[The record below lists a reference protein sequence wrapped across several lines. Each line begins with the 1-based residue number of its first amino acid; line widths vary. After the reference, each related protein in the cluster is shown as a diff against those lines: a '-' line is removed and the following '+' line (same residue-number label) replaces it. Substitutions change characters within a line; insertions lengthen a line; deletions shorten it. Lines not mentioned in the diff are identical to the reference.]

1 MPHRERFQALGELTV
16 EAVRSAALG
25 AAPDGVRTFV
35 IGQAERAAVHAALD
49 GDGLSIA
56 AAPDAATLVE
66 RATGVAPPAGAGP
79 IALARQVRAAL
90 ADGIARVLLL
100 ENAGA
105 ASAVTAKF
113 WWTLAVLQS
122 EDDAPDGVLLAV
134 CSARANAAWS
144 TAAASVRGLV
154 PVRELVVPS
163 VPRTRPT
170 RTRVKPL
177 PAKALRGRRALMRA
191 TAALL
196 RGTPSAIEAAAQ
208 SAADASA
215 AGDDAG
221 EAAAAALALALRG
234 FPSDRPQPLHRATSL
249 ARLAGDDVLADAAST
264 AARLAALLRGDFA
277 AARPLSGPVTGLPRS
292 VRRALHDL
300 GIATADRADGLRI
313 ASPERLNA
321 ATFAARAESHERAG
335 RRAVAARLY
344 ACAAAALG
352 QPFRGATWDRARR
365 LWEVTDPRLAAA
377 VSAAAAPGLGGTT
390 LPAGAA
396 GIAEA
401 IRASASFVA
410 AGSAAPGAALELACQ
425 LVPCRAATL
434 TSADGS
440 TLAARG
446 AAALS
451 LGRLHADGDGRG
463 SAPQE
468 LASGATLRILFARAA
483 DDPPFSRD
491 ERRLAAAIAE
501 LAAAVL
507 QPGSP
512 AAAGA
517 GASAAAEPAPA
528 MGFRRKRRGPALPPL
543 DDRLSEVERDVLIQ
557 ALRRTGGNLSRTAR
571 TLGLSRNGLK
581 MKLARHGLPRS
592 TRA

>member
-35 IGQAERAAVHAALD
+35 IGEAERAAVHAALD
-49 GDGLSIA
+49 GDGLAIA

-79 IALARQVRAAL
+79 IALARLARAAL
-90 ADGIARVLLL
+90 ADGTTRVLLL
-100 ENAGA
+100 DN
-105 ASAVTAKF
+105 ASAATSVTAKF

-134 CSARANAAWS
+134 CGAKANDAWS
-144 TAAASVRGLV
+144 TSAASVRGFV
-154 PVRELVVPS
+154 PVRELVVPA
-163 VPRTRPT
+163 PPRIPARTR
-170 RTRVKPL
+170 
-177 PAKALRGRRALMRA
+177 AKLAAAAPVRARRALLRA

-196 RGTPSAIEAAAQ
+196 RGTPSAIETAAQ
-208 SAADASA
+208 LAADASA
-215 AGDDAG
+215 AGDDAR
-221 EAAAAALALALRG
+221 EAAAAALALALRA
-234 FPSDRPQPLHRATSL
+234 FPSDRSQPFRHATAL
-249 ARLAGDDVLADAAST
+249 ARLAGDDVLAGGAST

-277 AARPLSGPVTGLPRS
+277 AARALSGPATGLPRS
-292 VRRALHDL
+292 VRRALQDL
-300 GIATADRADGLRI
+300 GIETADRLAP
-313 ASPERLNA
+313 PERLNA

-434 TSADGS
+434 TTADGS

-446 AAALS
+446 AAALA

-468 LASGATLRILFARAA
+468 LASGATLRVVFARAA

-512 AAAGA
+512 AT
-517 GASAAAEPAPA
+517 ASASRTTMDEPAVAP
-528 MGFRRKRRGPALPPL
+528 GFRRKRRGPALPPL

-581 MKLARHGLPRS
+581 MKLARHGLPRGTS
-592 TRA
+592 A